1 MSFAFL
7 IQLGHSADVRSF
19 ANNWGTSGQICA
31 VQNVNGKVSRHAH
44 LGITSGQRK
53 KIIDPRNTRALK
65 VYEVDSGCRCFAECW
80 LFLPICKVDQR
91 WHCTLSNQGCNGSPL
106 EQNNETIATN
116 CRNMKL
122 VPQKLSTVGCFAWS
136 VCLYADQLGG
146 SCFVGVV
153 VCLLGWC
160 CYCCFVA
167 GWVLGATRG
176 TQLTYS
182 QIRSVW
188 GTICMR
194 RSWKS
199 WSKSEQ
205 EELEL
210 SSRIQNEERPL
221 AGSHLLLPPHQDLRA
236 PIWKERKRWILS
248 KFWKDLKRKRIDW
261 TCFPRPQDCPGYHP
275 LWLRN
280 DKFRNVAGN

>member
-19 ANNWGTSGQICA
+19 ANSWGTSGQICA

-53 KIIDPRNTRALK
+53 KIIEPRNTRALK

-91 WHCTLSNQGCNGSPL
+91 WHCTLSNQGCNGSPS

-116 CRNMKL
+116 CRND
-122 VPQKLSTVGCFAWS
+122 A
-136 VCLYADQLGG
+136 CLTKIEHSWLFCLCEDQLGG
-146 SCFVGVV
+146 GCFVGVV
-153 VCLLGWC
+153 VCLMG
-160 CYCCFVA
+160 FVVIVVV

-194 RSWKS
+194 RSCKS
-199 WSKSEQ
+199 GLKSEQ

-236 PIWKERKRWILS
+236 LIWKMNVQQIL
-248 KFWKDLKRKRIDW
+248 KKIWKRK
-261 TCFPRPQDCPGYHP
+261 
-275 LWLRN
+275 
-280 DKFRNVAGN
+280 

>member
-1 MSFAFL
+1 MPFAFL

-19 ANNWGTSGQICA
+19 ANNWWTSGQICA

-44 LGITSGQRK
+44 LGITSGQRQ

-91 WHCTLSNQGCNGSPL
+91 WHCTLSNQGCNESPS

-116 CRNMKL
+116 CRNMRL

-136 VCLYADQLGG
+136 VCWYADHLGG
-146 SCFVGVV
+146 VDVF
-153 VCLLGWC
+153 LLGC
-160 CYCCFVA
+160 CCFFVA

-194 RSWKS
+194 RSCKS
-199 WSKSEQ
+199 GSESEQ
-205 EELEL
+205 EALEL
-210 SSRIQNEERPL
+210 SLRIQNEERPL

-236 PIWKERKRWILS
+236 PIWKERKNMNFQRIL
-248 KFWKDLKRKRIDW
+248 KKIWKRK
-261 TCFPRPQDCPGYHP
+261 
-275 LWLRN
+275 
-280 DKFRNVAGN
+280 

>member
-1 MSFAFL
+1 MHIL
-7 IQLGHSADVRSF
+7 ILHQV
-19 ANNWGTSGQICA
+19 
-31 VQNVNGKVSRHAH
+31 
-44 LGITSGQRK
+44 K
-53 KIIDPRNTRALK
+53 KIIDPRYTRALK

-91 WHCTLSNQGCNGSPL
+91 WHCTLSNQGYNESPSD
-106 EQNNETIATN
+106 QNNETIATN

-122 VPQKLSTVGCFAWS
+122 VSQKLSTVGCFAWS

-153 VCLLGWC
+153 VCLLGC
-160 CYCCFVA
+160 CCCCCCCFAA

-194 RSWKS
+194 RSCKS
-199 WSKSEQ
+199 GSKSEQ

-210 SSRIQNEERPL
+210 SFGEYRT
-221 AGSHLLLPPHQDLRA
+221 
-236 PIWKERKRWILS
+236 K
-248 KFWKDLKRKRIDW
+248 KDLWLAVIYCCPLTRTWGHRSEIEKKMNFQQILKRIDW

-275 LWLRN
+275 LWLSN